1 MMKEKRGL
9 RSKWLTMTATQA
21 RHVLIGNAIFDFA
34 AGVLLLAGTWD
45 GLWDAL
51 DLPQGQP
58 ALFVQLG
65 GAALVGWAY
74 LLWQAAEKPPLRA
87 SVARAAMG
95 ADALAALIVLVWLVT
110 GSLPDDVDALG
121 TILLILLVLVLGAFA
136 VLKAGVA
143 RERPEPEEFEH
154 RGPG

>member
-1 MMKEKRGL
+1 
-9 RSKWLTMTATQA
+9 MTATQA
-21 RHVLIGNAIFDFA
+21 RQVLMANAAFDFV

-58 ALFVQLG
+58 ALFVQVG

-74 LLWQAAEKPPLRA
+74 LLWRAADEPPVRA
-87 SVARAAMG
+87 SVALAAAI
-95 ADALAALIVLVWLVT
+95 ADGLAALVVLIWLVT
-110 GSLPDDVDALG
+110 GELPDDVDALG
-121 TILLILLVLVLGAFA
+121 TILLIALVVVLGVFA

-143 RERPEPEEFEH
+143 RARPEPEEFKH
-154 RGPG
+154 RG